1 MKVSI
6 ITATFNSAATVADSI
21 RSVQQQS
28 YQNIEHI
35 IIDGVSKD
43 DTLSIVHA
51 MHQGTLVSEK
61 DKGIYDAMNK
71 GIAITNG
78 EIIGILNSD
87 DYYADDRIIEKVV
100 NLFAS
105 TGCDAVYGDLLYV
118 DNTDLSK
125 VKRKWIAGKHNK
137 RSFLFGWM
145 PPHPTFFVKKKIYD
159 QHGVFN
165 LQLGTAADY
174 ELMLRFIYKQ
184 GIKVSYLNEVVVKM
198 RTGGVSN
205 KTVQNRWRANQHDKQ
220 AWLINELKP
229 YWFTTILK
237 PVRKIIQFV

>member
-1 MKVSI
+1 MDRGEAQQTLI
-6 ITATFNSAATVADSI
+6 FIWMDAAA
-21 RSVQQQS
+21 
-28 YQNIEHI
+28 
-35 IIDGVSKD
+35 
-43 DTLSIVHA
+43 
-51 MHQGTLVSEK
+51 
-61 DKGIYDAMNK
+61 
-71 GIAITNG
+71 
-78 EIIGILNSD
+78 SD
-87 DYYADDRIIEKVV
+87 
-100 NLFAS
+100 
-105 TGCDAVYGDLLYV
+105 
-118 DNTDLSK
+118 
-125 VKRKWIAGKHNK
+125 
-137 RSFLFGWM
+137 
-145 PPHPTFFVKKKIYD
+145 FFCEKKIYD

-237 PVRKIIQFV
+237 PVRKIVQFV